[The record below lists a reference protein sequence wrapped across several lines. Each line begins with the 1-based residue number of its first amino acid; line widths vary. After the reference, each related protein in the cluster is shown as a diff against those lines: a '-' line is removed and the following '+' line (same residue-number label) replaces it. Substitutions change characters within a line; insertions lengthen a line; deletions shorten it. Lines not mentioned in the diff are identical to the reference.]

1 MLMDVA
7 LTQAQASYPSE
18 LPEPTSVDI
27 DVDWPITLD
36 AKRSAAMSEKRVDFG
51 VIEAV
56 RVVCKNSAGYQ
67 WLLEVQARDEEV
79 ACVSVRTSVMGK
91 TPSTMAG
98 PYALDHA

>member
-7 LTQAQASYPSE
+7 LTQASYPSE

-27 DVDWPITLD
+27 DADWPMTLD

-56 RVVCKNSAGYQ
+56 RVVCINNAEY
-67 WLLEVQARDEEV
+67 
-79 ACVSVRTSVMGK
+79 
-91 TPSTMAG
+91 
-98 PYALDHA
+98 